1 MKQKINTN
9 IFAKIIYSSYGNTPK
24 EVLLNVCNSNKIQW
38 KKFKPALVLSRGLLK
53 FVAIVQKTIV
63 KAMLHI
69 PFGDE

>member
-53 FVAIVQKTIV
+53 FAAIV
-63 KAMLHI
+63 
-69 PFGDE
+69 